1 MRGCHYILPAI
12 VYARGQGRSVPSGE
26 KVSNALNIKW
36 AAGARLAVLLL
47 AVGVSACFKAGPDYV
62 KPDAS
67 VSPAWHAS
75 YRNGLAAGEAEPQ
88 ALAAWW
94 NALNDPVL
102 TGLMKRAAA
111 GSIDLKSA
119 EARIREARARRGL
132 ARADAFPTLDASGSI
147 TRSRSTETAG
157 VRSNETLY
165 AAGFDAA
172 WELDIFGGVRRNV
185 EAADANIDYSR
196 EDRRDV
202 LVTLTAEVA
211 LNYIDAR
218 TYQAR
223 IAVAEANLA
232 SQSETWQLTVWRN
245 QAGLSD
251 ELSVQQARYNLEN
264 TRAQIPTLR
273 ASLSASCNR
282 IAVLLGEQP
291 GTIQAELAKAA
302 PIPAVPA
309 KIAVGVPADLLR
321 RRPDI
326 RKAER
331 ALAAQ
336 TAKIGVAAA
345 DLYPKFKIAGS
356 IGLQSPNAGDFFTSA
371 SSWYS
376 FGPSVSWR
384 IFDAGAV
391 RRSIDIQTALQEQAF
406 LAWQS
411 AVLGALEEAE
421 NALAAFAEEQ
431 DRRRAL
437 AEATKAAQEAAKLA
451 RLKYESG
458 LADFTN
464 VLEAERSVLTFQ
476 EQLTQS
482 EGTMTANLI
491 RLYKRLGGGWDAAE
505 DDGGK

>member
-1 MRGCHYILPAI
+1 L
-12 VYARGQGRSVPSGE
+12 
-26 KVSNALNIKW
+26 KNTL
-36 AAGARLAVLLL
+36 AAGIRFAVLLL
-47 AVGVSACFKAGPDYV
+47 AVGLSACFKAGPDYV

-67 VSPAWHAS
+67 VSPAWRVH
-75 YRNGLAAGEAEPQ
+75 YRNGLTAGEADREV
-88 ALAAWW
+88 LASWW
-94 NALNDPVL
+94 TALNDPVL
-102 TGLMKRAAA
+102 SGLIKRAAA
-111 GSIDLKSA
+111 GSIDLKTA
-119 EARIREARARRGL
+119 EARVREARARRGL
-132 ARADAFPTLDASGSI
+132 ALAEAFPTLDASGKI

-172 WELDIFGGVRRNV
+172 WELDIFGGVRRSV
-185 EAADANIDYSR
+185 EAADASLDYSR

-211 LNYIDAR
+211 LNYVDVR

-232 SQSETWQLTVWRN
+232 SQSETWQLTVWRKE
-245 QAGLSD
+245 AGLSD
-251 ELSVQQARYNLEN
+251 DLAVQQARYNLEN
-264 TRAQIPTLR
+264 TRAQIPVLR

-291 GTIQAELAKAA
+291 GTIQTELAKAA
-302 PIPAVPA
+302 PIPAIPA

-331 ALAAQ
+331 NLAAQ

-345 DLYPKFKIAGS
+345 DLYPKFKLAGS
-356 IGLQSPNAGDFFTSA
+356 IGLQSLNGGDFFSSA
-371 SSWYS
+371 SSLYS

-391 RRSIDIQTALQEQAF
+391 RRNIDIQTALQEQAF

-411 AVLGALEEAE
+411 AVLGALEEVE
-421 NALAAFAEEQ
+421 NVLASFAEEQ

-437 AEATKAAQEAAKLA
+437 VEATNAAQEAAKLA

-464 VLEAERSVLTFQ
+464 VLEAERSVLTYQ

-482 EGTMTANLI
+482 EGAMTANLI
-491 RLYKRLGGGWDAAE
+491 RLYKRLGGGWDAVAE
-505 DDGGK
+505 EGGK